1 MLDGILI
8 KNISSLFSIRIA
20 SYLIPLVTLP
30 YLVRILE
37 PEGFGILGLSL
48 AIIQYFIVL
57 VNYGFDLQSAKKVA
71 QDKHNVHYVSKI
83 FWNVTTLR
91 VIFSII
97 GIILLYIASLTIT
110 LVADIYHVVCLAY
123 IAVIGNALFPQW
135 LYQGKEQ
142 LGSISA
148 VRIVL
153 QFITIPLTF
162 IFVKS
167 TSDIAIAALIWA
179 FPYLSISVY
188 SFYLIFKRKWIMLII
203 PNYKDMVI
211 ELKDSWEL
219 FISSFTGSMYLN
231 SIPIILGFVSGPIS
245 VAIYVAAEKLLSA
258 AIGVCSSVSS
268 AFYPRISAQFAENQD
283 AAVKLI
289 NYAFKLQV
297 LIGLVIGIGL
307 FSLSPL
313 IINILYGQDFTEST
327 AVLKILSF
335 IPLFINAGSV
345 LGIQT
350 LLVFGYKKEF
360 SSVYVR
366 VGLLSLFITIPLTY
380 FYDYTG
386 TAIAV
391 LTIEMIVALYFF
403 ILVRQ
408 KEIPILQHRFK
419 MRAK

>member
-258 AIGVCSSVSS
+258 AIG
-268 AFYPRISAQFAENQD
+268 F
-283 AAVKLI
+283 
-289 NYAFKLQV
+289 V
-297 LIGLVIGIGL
+297 LRFLRH
-307 FSLSPL
+307 S
-313 IINILYGQDFTEST
+313 
-327 AVLKILSF
+327 
-335 IPLFINAGSV
+335 
-345 LGIQT
+345 IQ
-350 LLVFGYKKEF
+350 E
-360 SSVYVR
+360 
-366 VGLLSLFITIPLTY
+366 
-380 FYDYTG
+380 
-386 TAIAV
+386 
-391 LTIEMIVALYFF
+391 
-403 ILVRQ
+403 
-408 KEIPILQHRFK
+408 
-419 MRAK
+419 